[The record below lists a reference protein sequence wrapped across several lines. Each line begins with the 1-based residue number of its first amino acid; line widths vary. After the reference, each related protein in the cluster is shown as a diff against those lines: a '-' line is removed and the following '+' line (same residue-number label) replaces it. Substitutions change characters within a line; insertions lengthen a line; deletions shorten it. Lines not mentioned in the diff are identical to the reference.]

1 MEDWKLDSKLK
12 THKKAKLRSYLA
24 WYSLHGTS
32 KMQNIIDMHVGK
44 SGCGVHSVI
53 SFVPAFSSKNN
64 RSDLGSAAASNF

>member
-1 MEDWKLDSKLK
+1 MDDWKLDIKFK

-24 WYSLHGTS
+24 LHGTS
-32 KMQNIIDMHVGK
+32 KMQNIIDMHVGG

-64 RSDLGSAAASNF
+64 RSDLGSATASNF